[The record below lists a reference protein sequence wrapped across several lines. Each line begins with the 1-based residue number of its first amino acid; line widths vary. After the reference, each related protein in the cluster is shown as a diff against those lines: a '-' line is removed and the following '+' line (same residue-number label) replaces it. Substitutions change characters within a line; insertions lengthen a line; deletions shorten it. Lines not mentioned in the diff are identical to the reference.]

1 MFGGDFFGNIFTG
14 IIKDKVAG
22 GLKSAFGGDEP
33 QGGGGDGYTPNFT
46 GLKMPLQTDSPI
58 GTPAQIEMA
67 NIIATKGFWD
77 DTLFL
82 NENSYTKI
90 TTTTTT

>member
-1 MFGGDFFGNIFTG
+1 MFGVDFFGNIFTG

-33 QGGGGDGYTPNFT
+33 QGGGGGGYTPNFT
-46 GLKMPLQTDSPI
+46 GLSMPLQTDSPI

>member
-33 QGGGGDGYTPNFT
+33 QDRGGRGYTTSFA
-46 GLKMPLQTDSPI
+46 GLQMPLQTDSPT

-67 NIIATKGFWD
+67 NMIATKGFWD

>member
-1 MFGGDFFGNIFTG
+1 MMDFFGNIFTG

-33 QGGGGDGYTPNFT
+33 QGGGGGGYTPNFT
-46 GLKMPLQTDSPI
+46 GLNMPLQTDSPT

-67 NIIATKGFWD
+67 NMIATNKFWE

-82 NENSYTKI
+82 DENSYIKI

>member
-1 MFGGDFFGNIFTG
+1 MFGVDFFGNIFTG

-33 QGGGGDGYTPNFT
+33 QGGGGGGYTPNFT
-46 GLKMPLQTDSPI
+46 GLSMPLQTDSPI

-67 NIIATKGFWD
+67 NMIATKGFWD

>member
-1 MFGGDFFGNIFTG
+1 MMDFFGNIFTG

-33 QGGGGDGYTPNFT
+33 QGGGGGGYTPNFT
-46 GLKMPLQTDSPI
+46 GLSMPLQTDSPT

-67 NIIATKGFWD
+67 NMIATNKFWE

-82 NENSYTKI
+82 DENSYIKI

>member
-1 MFGGDFFGNIFTG
+1 MMDFFGNIFTG

-33 QGGGGDGYTPNFT
+33 QEGGDGYTPNFT
-46 GLKMPLQTDSPI
+46 GLKMPLQTDSQT

-67 NIIATKGFWD
+67 NMIATKGFWD

-90 TTTTTT
+90 ITTTNT

>member
-14 IIKDKVAG
+14 IIKNKVAG

-33 QGGGGDGYTPNFT
+33 QGGGGGGYTPNFT
-46 GLKMPLQTDSPI
+46 GLSMPLQTDSPI

-67 NIIATKGFWD
+67 NMIATKGFWD

>member
-1 MFGGDFFGNIFTG
+1 MMDFFGNIFTG

-33 QGGGGDGYTPNFT
+33 QGGGGGGYTPNFT
-46 GLKMPLQTDSPI
+46 GLSMPLQTDSPI

-67 NIIATKGFWD
+67 NMIATKGFWD

>member
-1 MFGGDFFGNIFTG
+1 MMDFFGNIFTG

-33 QGGGGDGYTPNFT
+33 QGGGGGGYTPNFT
-46 GLKMPLQTDSPI
+46 GLNMPLQTDSPT

>member
-1 MFGGDFFGNIFTG
+1 MMDFFGNIFTG

-33 QGGGGDGYTPNFT
+33 QGGGGGGYTPNFT
-46 GLKMPLQTDSPI
+46 GLNMPLQTDSPT

-67 NIIATKGFWD
+67 NMIATKGFWD

>member
-1 MFGGDFFGNIFTG
+1 MFDFFGNIFTG

-33 QGGGGDGYTPNFT
+33 QGGGGGGYTPNFT
-46 GLKMPLQTDSPI
+46 GLNMPLQTDSPT

>member
-1 MFGGDFFGNIFTG
+1 MIDFFGNIFTG

-33 QGGGGDGYTPNFT
+33 QGGGGGGYTPNFT
-46 GLKMPLQTDSPI
+46 GLSMPLQTDSPI

-67 NIIATKGFWD
+67 NMIATKGFWD

>member
-1 MFGGDFFGNIFTG
+1 MMDFFGNIFTN

-33 QGGGGDGYTPNFT
+33 QGGGGGGYTPNFT
-46 GLKMPLQTDSPI
+46 GLNMPLQTDSPT

-67 NIIATKGFWD
+67 NMIATDKFWE

-82 NENSYTKI
+82 DENSYIKI

>member
-1 MFGGDFFGNIFTG
+1 MFDFFGNIFTG

-33 QGGGGDGYTPNFT
+33 QGGGGGGYTPNFT
-46 GLKMPLQTDSPI
+46 GLNMPLQTDSPT

-67 NIIATKGFWD
+67 NMIATKGFWD

>member
-1 MFGGDFFGNIFTG
+1 MFGVDFFGNIFTG

-33 QGGGGDGYTPNFT
+33 QGGGGGGYTPNFT
-46 GLKMPLQTDSPI
+46 GLNMPLQTDSPT